1 MHVFIHQYDICFP
14 SNYSTQ
20 YNNFEKAMLG
30 TGVISKF
37 FRVSVLVYSTFSTNT
52 NCVWEGVIIPPCVI
66 GICQNL
72 VDVEP
77 TICLLYGCFPKCWYP
92 TTMGFPTKNDHF
104 GVFGGVPLFTH
115 ITWRCPCHD
124 APWHEWPKATLLQLW
139 PSQSSSLP
147 QSHSSFV
154 IFEIESK
161 WWCVLRLPYSLSW

>member
-1 MHVFIHQYDICFP
+1 MEISWFHMHVFIRQYDICFP

-37 FRVSVLVYSTFSTNT
+37 FRVLLLVYSTFSTNT
-52 NCVWEGVIIPPCVI
+52 NCVWEGVIIPPSVI

-104 GVFGGVPLFTH
+104 GVFGGYH
-115 ITWRCPCHD
+115 Y
-124 APWHEWPKATLLQLW
+124 
-139 PSQSSSLP
+139 
-147 QSHSSFV
+147 
-154 IFEIESK
+154 
-161 WWCVLRLPYSLSW
+161 LRKHPYNMEVSLSWCTVTRMTKSHSVAALAFPIQ